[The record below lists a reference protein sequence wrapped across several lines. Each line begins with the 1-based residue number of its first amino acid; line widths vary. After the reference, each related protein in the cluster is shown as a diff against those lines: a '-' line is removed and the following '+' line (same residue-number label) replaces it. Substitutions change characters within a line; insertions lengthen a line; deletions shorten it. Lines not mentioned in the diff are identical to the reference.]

1 MAKLVDFNLVECDE
15 ILFEK
20 TSLQSYGYG
29 IVSQLPMKDREMS
42 IQAKGVYA
50 YLVSCAGNDKQ
61 TYPTKEKMCYDLGIK
76 KVDTLSKYIKQI
88 QAKGYIKIVKTKRDN
103 LKYKNVYLIA
113 TDTRTIEIW
122 KREFEE
128 GKEIEEAEVVTEN
141 KKSLTYGEVKDNE
154 NKEVPTYDE
163 VETDNL
169 ENLIDD
175 NIIHKNEEKYTYNLI
190 ENKENISSECE
201 DDDIEAK
208 NKRLMEQEKVFVP
221 SFKGW
226 N

>member
-163 VETDNL
+163 AETDNL